1 MSSFKKIAAI
11 ALVLCV
17 LVSAFAACA
26 LTPAGKL
33 VGSWRDSTGITG
45 YEFKKDNLCTITY
58 ANFSLPIIG
67 TINGNFDGA
76 YSVEKR
82 DDGNNYVTIKY
93 TLYSKT
99 FEECYMF
106 TVDGDTLTL
115 VSVDSG
121 ESKTLMAYKPAES
134 TVAQTQGAT
143 VAP

>member
-1 MSSFKKIAAI
+1 MSGFKKVAAI

-17 LVSAFAACA
+17 LVGTFAACA

-58 ANFSLPIIG
+58 ANFSLPILG
-67 TINGNFDGA
+67 TINGSFDGA
-76 YSVEKR
+76 YSVDKR
-82 DDGNNYVTIKY
+82 DDGNHYVTIKY

-115 VSVDSG
+115 VNVETG
-121 ESKTLMAYKPAES
+121 ASKTLMAYTPAET
-134 TVAQTQGAT
+134 TVAQNNEAT
-143 VAP
+143 VG